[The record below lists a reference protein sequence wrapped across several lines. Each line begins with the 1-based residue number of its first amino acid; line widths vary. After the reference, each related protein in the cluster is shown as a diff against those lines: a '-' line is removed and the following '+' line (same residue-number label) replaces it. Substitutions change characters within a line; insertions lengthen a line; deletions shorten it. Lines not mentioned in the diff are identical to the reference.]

1 MSPTQPTLTVEHI
14 AALNLKQSRY
24 RLEGGSWIEL
34 GDFAF
39 TLHKLNYKILYRREQ
54 ESQTWLAHTQ
64 AHAGWLAGRSLCSNI
79 SSHLLVQQNKRSN
92 NSFSSQWTGIIQLLK
107 EHPLSTP
114 HPAPHSPPLHRDTHE
129 HEHTHGGNHFWLQR
143 RFAPEL
149 FYATYSA
156 DTPTF
161 CIFIR
166 SANNQRV
173 DIVDS
178 TNAAAAETP
187 NFQVHTAQRRLTSSL
202 RAALSAWL
210 SARSACER
218 DRAAG
223 GGVRS

>member
-1 MSPTQPTLTVEHI
+1 MFS
-14 AALNLKQSRY
+14 
-24 RLEGGSWIEL
+24 
-34 GDFAF
+34 
-39 TLHKLNYKILYRREQ
+39 ILY
-54 ESQTWLAHTQ
+54 
-64 AHAGWLAGRSLCSNI
+64 
-79 SSHLLVQQNKRSN
+79 KSN

-149 FYATYSA
+149 FYATYSCFVLLLFSLFNFITTNIFFASA